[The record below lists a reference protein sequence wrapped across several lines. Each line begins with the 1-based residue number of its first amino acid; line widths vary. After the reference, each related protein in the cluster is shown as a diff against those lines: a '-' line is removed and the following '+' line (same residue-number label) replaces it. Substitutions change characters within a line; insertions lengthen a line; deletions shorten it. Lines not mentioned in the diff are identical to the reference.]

1 MNFVECLRYLSDELV
16 TSDLMQYAISLIS
29 GFDDNIDDPMTGDE
43 LKPTRVNIREVFK
56 GESSIGK
63 GKYGTVYVGTIYG
76 NPEHIA
82 LKRISKSNMTASDVK
97 NVMVVSLPRPHR

>member
-16 TSDLMQYAISLIS
+16 TNELMQYAISLIS
-29 GFDDNIDDPMTGDE
+29 GFDDNIDDPVTGDE

-63 GKYGTVYVGTIYG
+63 GKYGTVYVGTIF
-76 NPEHIA
+76 NKPEHIA
-82 LKRISKSNMTASDVK
+82 LKRISKASMTATDMK
-97 NVMVVSLPRPHR
+97 NVMVRSFHLPHR